1 MTVLEVLQ
9 QMEINL
15 KISMFI
21 VGGYVRDYLLN
32 KSNNDIDT
40 VVIGSTATQIEDYLS
55 TFGRVKKIVVQKN
68 ISDVVIFQFE
78 IPKDE
83 CKAQLTILNEESS
96 IEEALLKDSMRRD
109 FTINALYMPVNSI
122 DKDNIIDLINGKQDL
137 ECGNIATI
145 KSPTETFTESPIRL
159 LRIFSLAAKTNF
171 KVSCLLK
178 QHIREN
184 SHLLNKLSSDSIKI
198 ELEKILLSKQPSR
211 YLKMMN
217 KTGIIEIL
225 IPELNRCA
233 NCTQDKKYHK
243 YSVFNHLLLACDHAE
258 ANIISR
264 LAALFHDIGKPSS
277 KKIINNRITFHKH
290 EVLSEKETG
299 IILKR
304 LHFST
309 KIIEKVTHLIRMHMY
324 HYTREYTDA
333 GIRRFIINS
342 KLTPNEIRDIE
353 NFPLFKLR
361 QADRVGNGYRK
372 ELITNRQR
380 DFENRIKDVFYKSN
394 GYTIKDLKINGNR
407 LIEEF
412 KLTPGKQ
419 IGKILSFLLEIIIE
433 DPSKNTEED
442 LLNIVKHM
450 ISSNKTTLLKHLQG

>member
-9 QMEINL
+9 KMEIEL
-15 KISMFI
+15 KTSMFI
-21 VGGYVRDYLLN
+21 VGGYVRDYLRN
-32 KSNNDIDT
+32 EKNNDIDT
-40 VVIGSTATQIEDYLS
+40 VVIGVDSLQIESYLS
-55 TFGRVKKIVVQKN
+55 AFGKVKKIVVQKN

-78 IPKDE
+78 IPKQE
-83 CKAQLTILNEESS
+83 CKAQLTILDNGSS
-96 IEEALLKDSMRRD
+96 IEEVLLKDAMRRD
-109 FTINALYMPVNSI
+109 FTVNALYMPINNI
-122 DKDNIIDLINGKQDL
+122 DKDNIVDLVNGKRDL
-137 ECGNIATI
+137 EYGIITTI
-145 KSPTETFTESPIRL
+145 KSPIETFTESPIRL
-159 LRIFSLAAKTNF
+159 LRVFSLAAKTNF
-171 KVSCLLK
+171 KIQYTLK

-184 SHLLNKLSSDSIKI
+184 SILLNNLSSDSIKI

-225 IPELNRCA
+225 IPELYTCTK
-233 NCTQDKKYHK
+233 CTQDKKYHK
-243 YSVFNHLLLACDHAE
+243 YSVFNHLLLACDYAE
-258 ANIISR
+258 PNIISR
-264 LAALFHDIGKPSS
+264 LAALFHDIGKPLA
-277 KKIINNRITFHKH
+277 KKIINNRITFHRH

-309 KIIEKVTHLIRMHMY
+309 KIISKVTHLVRMHMY

-342 KLTPNEIRDIE
+342 GLTSNEIRDIE

-394 GYTIKDLKINGNR
+394 GYTIKDLKINGKD
-407 LIEEF
+407 LMKEF
-412 KLTPGKQ
+412 KLTSGKQ
-419 IGKILSFLLEIIIE
+419 IGKILSYLLDIIIE
-433 DPSKNTEED
+433 VPSKNTKEN
-442 LLNIVKHM
+442 LLNITQY
-450 ISSNKTTLLKHLQG
+450 ILNNNKTLLKHLPG